1 MNWREVAKAREKP
14 ENITESF
21 TLSNSHTQTCTYE
34 SNLATL
40 SPKAADQNPHGS
52 VLGAN
57 SSDFTLTMN
66 TPWLQLNSL
75 LPDEVRY
82 ELCPSPHASSVRKET
97 GQYLYFD
104 SFYLTPFPLPLTTTA
119 STLLSKLL
127 NFD

>member
-1 MNWREVAKAREKP
+1 M
-14 ENITESF
+14 SF

-34 SNLATL
+34 TNFATL
-40 SPKAADQNPHGS
+40 SPKAADQNSNGS

-75 LPDEVRY
+75 LLDEVGN
-82 ELCPSPHASSVRKET
+82 ELCPSSHASGVKKET

-104 SFYLTPFPLPLTTTA
+104 SFYLTRYSLPFTTIA
-119 STLLSKLL
+119 CTLLNKIL
-127 NFD
+127 NFDQKL